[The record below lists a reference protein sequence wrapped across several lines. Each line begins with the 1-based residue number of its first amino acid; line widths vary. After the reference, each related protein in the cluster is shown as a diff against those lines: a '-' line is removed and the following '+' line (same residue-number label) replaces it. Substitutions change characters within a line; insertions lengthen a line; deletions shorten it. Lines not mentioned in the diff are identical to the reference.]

1 MARATNSLLEDHNLI
16 LRMLKILNREIN
28 LLEKGADVS
37 FEIFNKTID
46 FINFYADKYHHGK
59 EENILFKLMKE
70 RGYSVDNGIIKLLTK
85 EHKLARNYI
94 FKFEEAVNRFNQGD
108 ETSRS
113 DIIEN
118 ARKFSLLLSHHIHK
132 ENEIFYKMVD
142 QTLTLDDQNF
152 LLQAFKKMRTELGS
166 DVHYKYNE
174 MIEEMERKINHLR
187 QNNILSEK
195 PKKIAVNQVIFEMQS

>member
-1 MARATNSLLEDHNLI
+1 
-16 LRMLKILNREIN
+16 
-28 LLEKGADVS
+28 
-37 FEIFNKTID
+37 
-46 FINFYADKYHHGK
+46 
-59 EENILFKLMKE
+59 
-70 RGYSVDNGIIKLLTK
+70 
-85 EHKLARNYI
+85 
-94 FKFEEAVNRFNQGD
+94 
-108 ETSRS
+108 
-113 DIIEN
+113 
-118 ARKFSLLLSHHIHK
+118 
-132 ENEIFYKMVD
+132 MVD